1 MFLCKFS
8 NEISRPPCIRQLLNA
23 VAEIENNQMALN
35 LHKILSVNDT
45 DLSFETISV
54 MDQIVFTRRQIT
66 LKILRNNNIKIGLN
80 TTANKLYH
88 LNDKIGLH
96 MLSLEFVHCKKLA
109 KLQILKYC
117 KTKKH

>member
-1 MFLCKFS
+1 M
-8 NEISRPPCIRQLLNA
+8 
-23 VAEIENNQMALN
+23 AEIENNQMALN

-45 DLSFETISV
+45 DLNFETISV

-66 LKILRNNNIKIGLN
+66 FKILRNNNSKIGLN